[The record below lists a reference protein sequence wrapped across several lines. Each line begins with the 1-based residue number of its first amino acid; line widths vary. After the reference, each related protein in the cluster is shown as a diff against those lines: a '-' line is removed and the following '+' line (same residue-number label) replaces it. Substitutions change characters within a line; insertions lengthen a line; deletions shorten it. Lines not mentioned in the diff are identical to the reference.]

1 MSGCVVGV
9 EKIVLIFY
17 NNIYMREMG
26 NWSFVCVFL
35 WFLLREFGLI
45 VVNCLC
51 GVRYKMIIFVYNFII
66 YI

>member
-1 MSGCVVGV
+1 
-9 EKIVLIFY
+9 
-17 NNIYMREMG
+17 MG

-51 GVRYKMIIFVYNFII
+51 SVRYKMIIFVYNLLYIFKDGENDCELIKLFKCFI
-66 YI
+66 